1 MIYNKGAV
9 SERKCNAMTTVD
21 LNVKLQLPE
30 DVERKAREAGLFT
43 GEKIGE
49 LITAEIE
56 RQRKEAAARLTVITD
71 QLQANFR
78 AEYGDLADEEA
89 QALIDQWIDEAD
101 EEILHQDNTSP

>member
-9 SERKCNAMTTVD
+9 SERKRNVMTTVD

-49 LITAEIE
+49 LIEAEVR
-56 RQRKEAAARLTVITD
+56 RQRKDAWERLQTKLAPVQAA
-71 QLQANFR
+71 FR
-78 AEYGDLADEEA
+78 EEYGHLSDDEA
-89 QALIDQWIDEAD
+89 QAMIDQWIDDAD
-101 EEILHQDNTSP
+101 ATPDKRGS

>member
-1 MIYNKGAV
+1 
-9 SERKCNAMTTVD
+9 MTTVD
-21 LNVKLQLPE
+21 LNVTLQLPE

-56 RQRKEAAARLTVITD
+56 RQRKEAAARLTMMME

-78 AEYGDLADEEA
+78 AEYGDLTDEEA

-101 EEILHQDNTSP
+101 DEILHQDNASPQ